1 MKVVTPD
8 WVLDS
13 IDAGKR
19 QDESLYHPT
28 CLKLKGSSGGGH
40 HGQPGHA
47 SPSLLKCNG
56 DTNGAAAGEKGEEGE
71 IGEKQDTHSPLTGPG
86 TVVIEWCTYM

>member
-19 QDESLYHPT
+19 QDEAIYHPT
-28 CLKLKGSSGGGH
+28 CLKLKSSHHTRGSPH
-40 HGQPGHA
+40 
-47 SPSLLKCNG
+47 SPSLQKCNG
-56 DTNGAAAGEKGEEGE
+56 DDGVANVGEQENGSKHDA
-71 IGEKQDTHSPLTGPG
+71 QSPLPASGDVGFSALHVCMT
-86 TVVIEWCTYM
+86 TH

>member
-19 QDESLYHPT
+19 QDETLYHPT
-28 CLKLKGSSGGGH
+28 CLKLKGSHHNRSGH
-40 HGQPGHA
+40 S
-47 SPSLLKCNG
+47 SPSLMKCNG
-56 DTNGAAAGEKGEEGE
+56 DTNAAAAGEKGGE
-71 IGEKQDTHSPLTGPG
+71 RDGERQETLSPLTSGE
-86 TVVIEWCTYM
+86 VLF